1 MAITSATGG
10 IITNYTSSGTNY
22 RSHTFLTS
30 GQLQVTASGG
40 SGSVDILIVGGG
52 GGGSLGGGGE
62 STATN
67 RGNGGGGGGL
77 ISITSYNL
85 ITGSWNITIG
95 EGGKGGTINS
105 AATAGEISSFAS
117 SSNII
122 TGSYGG
128 YGGQPE
134 GGAGASGGGSY
145 PTGAASI
152 FGVAQASSSFA
163 ASLSSFPTASFYSG
177 SFFQLTGSS
186 TQNKFTSIVGK
197 FILTGSVEVDSNS
210 TYYILYPP
218 TASAAATASL
228 VANAIVSKLNTL
240 SSSFNIIANSSG
252 TTVYLTSSIVGIAG
266 NSNQYASASIS
277 QSFEGGRNDEGYN
290 GGTQSGKSGAGGG
303 GAATTGSDSFI
314 RFDDPFTYHNGGNGG
329 LGVSSSLQNGTGSYY
344 ADGGGGGGWVNV
356 GPGAGGIGGSGIGG
370 NGGSGVKGAGT
381 NGAANTG
388 AGGGGGAL
396 SDQQSNWG
404 TGGDGGSGI
413 VVVRYTV

>member
-30 GQLQVTASGG
+30 GQLQVTG
-40 SGSVDILIVGGG
+40 SGTVALLVVGGG
-52 GGGSLGGGGE
+52 AGGSLGGGGE
-62 STATN
+62 SNTTD
-67 RGNGGGGGGL
+67 RGNGGGAGGFVSRS
-77 ISITSYNL
+77 ISLTAGIWTV
-85 ITGSWNITIG
+85 TIG
-95 EGGKGGTINS
+95 QGGSGGTINS
-105 AATAGEISSFAS
+105 PATSGGITSFTSAS
-117 SSNII
+117 VSY

-128 YGGQPE
+128 FGGQPTGGE
-134 GGAGASGGGSY
+134 GSSGGGSF

-228 VANAIVSKLNTL
+228 VANTIVSKLNNL
-240 SSSFNIIANSSG
+240 SSSFNIIANSNG

-290 GGTQSGKSGAGGG
+290 GGTQQGKSGAGGG
-303 GAATTGSDSFI
+303 GAATTGSDAYTVY
-314 RFDDPFTYHNGGNGG
+314 DNPFTIYNGGNGG
-329 LGVSSSLQNGTGSYY
+329 LGVASDLINGTGSFY
-344 ADGGGGGGWVNV
+344 AAGGGGGGWVNCN
-356 GPGAGGIGGSGIGG
+356 GGGGTGGSGVGG
-370 NGGSGVKGAGT
+370 NGGGFGSTNGT
-381 NGAANTG
+381 NGVSG
-388 AGGGGGAL
+388 SGGGGGAL
-396 SDQQSNWG
+396 SDQSSNWG
-404 TGGDGGSGI
+404 SGGDGGSGI

>member
-62 STATN
+62 SITTN
-67 RGNGGGGGGL
+67 RGNGGGGGGF

-105 AATAGEISSFAS
+105 AATVGTISSFAS

-128 YGGQPE
+128 YGGQPVDGE
-134 GGAGASGGGSY
+134 GASGGGSF
-145 PTGAASI
+145 PTGAAAI
-152 FGVAQASSSFA
+152 LNVNTQATALASSSYA
-163 ASLSSFPTASFYSG
+163 NGA
-177 SFFQLTGSS
+177 FFQLTGS
-186 TQNKFTSIVGK
+186 TLGK
-197 FILTGSVEVDSNS
+197 FYVTASTTQIDAAPIYYVVTGS
-210 TYYILYPP
+210 
-218 TASAAATASL
+218 SATL
-228 VANAIVSKLNTL
+228 TVANIAAKINTL
-240 SSSFNIIANSSG
+240 SSTFGIVATGSA
-252 TTVYLTSSIVGIAG
+252 TTL
-266 NSNQYASASIS
+266 QLSASIGHNS
-277 QSFEGGRNDEGYN
+277 LLGNTFTYVSASIIQPFAGATQIGFDGGN
-290 GGTQSGKSGAGGG
+290 QSGKSGAGGG
-303 GAATTGSDSFI
+303 GAASEGTGSYTTY
-314 RFDDPFTYHNGGNGG
+314 DDPFTFYNGGNGG
-329 LGVSSSLQNGTGSYY
+329 LGKSSDLINGTGSFY
-344 ADGGGGGGWVNV
+344 AAGGGGGGWVNV
-356 GPGAGGIGGSGIGG
+356 GPGGGGTGGSSIGG
-370 NGGSGVKGAGT
+370 NGGSGVQGAG
-381 NGAANTG
+381 GSAAANTG

-396 SDQQSNWG
+396 SDQSSNWG
-404 TGGDGGSGI
+404 NGGDGGSGI